1 VARYGKRLLQQI
13 QSMFTTI
20 HRRGILTDRTWFRRM
35 AEHREE
41 ILKEAWRRMPNNK
54 DAINLAERLWN
65 DRNDYFRFIETN
77 IPPTNN
83 LGEQAIRRVVIDR
96 KVTQGTRSDWGNR
109 WLERF
114 WSVLATCEQHSTSAM
129 SFLQSC
135 IQSLV
140 HGLSPPS
147 LLAR

>member
-1 VARYGKRLLQQI
+1 
-13 QSMFTTI
+13 MFSTI

-35 AEHREE
+35 SGHQES
-41 ILKEAWRRMPNNK
+41 ILREAWHRLPNDK
-54 DAINLAERLWN
+54 SAINLAERLWN
-65 DRNDYFRFIETN
+65 FRDDYSRFIVTG

-96 KVTQGTRSDWGNR
+96 NVTQGTRSDWGNR

-114 WSVLATCEQHSTSAM
+114 WSVLATCEQRRTSAM

-140 HGLSPPS
+140 HGLSPPP